1 MNSKKLSQRL
11 RLCADFVTEGC
22 RVADIGT
29 DHAAL
34 PVFLVSSGKCPKA
47 LAADLRKGPLSSAKA
62 NIRAAGLSDKIDTRL
77 SDGLK
82 SINADEFDQAIMAGI
97 GGLLICEILE
107 NCPYRQDKSFVL
119 QPMSDP
125 EEVRRWLYLHGFE
138 ITREEAACEG
148 KRVYVVMRAE
158 YTGQTRILSDFEAL
172 VGTLAA
178 NPGKE
183 GKEYFKKLSRT
194 LEKQI
199 EGKGHTDADISPL
212 KALKSQIDKLLR

>member
-34 PVFLVSSGKCPKA
+34 PVFLVQSGRCGGA
-47 LAADLRKGPLSSAKA
+47 VASDLRKGPLSSAGK
-62 NIRAAGLSDKIDTRL
+62 NIKAAGLSEKISTRL
-77 SDGLK
+77 SNGFDE
-82 SINADEFDQAIMAGI
+82 IAEEEFDEAVIAGM
-97 GGLLICEILE
+97 GGLLICDILRRT
-107 NCPYRQDKSFVL
+107 PYRNSKSFIL

-138 ITREEAACEG
+138 ITREKTACEG
-148 KRVYVVMRAE
+148 KRVYVVMRAD
-158 YTGQTRILSDFEAL
+158 YTGQARVLSDFEAL
-172 VGTLAA
+172 AGTLSA
-178 NPGKE
+178 NPGQE
-183 GKEYFKKLSRT
+183 EKEYFKKLSRT
-194 LEKQI
+194 LDKQI

-212 KALKSQIDKLLR
+212 KALKSQIDILLR

>member
-11 RLCADFVTEGC
+11 QLCADFVTEGC

-34 PVFLVSSGKCPKA
+34 PVFLVQSGRCGGA
-47 LAADLRKGPLSSAKA
+47 VASDLRKGPLSSAGK
-62 NIRAAGLSDKIDTRL
+62 NIEAAGLSEKISTRL
-77 SDGLK
+77 SNGFDE
-82 SINADEFDQAIMAGI
+82 IAEEEFDEAVIAGM
-97 GGLLICEILE
+97 GGLLICDILRRT
-107 NCPYRQDKSFVL
+107 PYRNSKSFIL

-138 ITREEAACEG
+138 ITREKAACEG
-148 KRVYVVMRAE
+148 KRVYVVMRAD
-158 YTGQTRILSDFEAL
+158 YTGQTRVLSDFEAL
-172 VGTLAA
+172 AGTLSE

-183 GKEYFKKLSRT
+183 EKEYFKKLSRT
-194 LEKQI
+194 LDKQI

-212 KALKSQIDKLLR
+212 KALKSQIDILLR

>member
-34 PVFLVSSGKCPKA
+34 PVFLVQSGRCGGA
-47 LAADLRKGPLSSAKA
+47 VASDLRKGPLSSSGK
-62 NIRAAGLSDKIDTRL
+62 NIEAAGLSEKISTRL
-77 SDGLK
+77 SNGFDE
-82 SINADEFDQAIMAGI
+82 IAEEEFDEAVIAGM
-97 GGLLICEILE
+97 GGLLICDILRRT
-107 NCPYRQDKSFVL
+107 PYRSSKPFIL

>member
-34 PVFLVSSGKCPKA
+34 PVFLVQSGRCGGA
-47 LAADLRKGPLSSAKA
+47 VASDLRKGPLSSAGK
-62 NIRAAGLSDKIDTRL
+62 NIEAAGLSEKISTRL
-77 SDGLK
+77 SNGFDE
-82 SINADEFDQAIMAGI
+82 IAEEEFDEAVIAGM
-97 GGLLICEILE
+97 GGLLICDILRRT
-107 NCPYRQDKSFVL
+107 PYRNSKSFIL

-138 ITREEAACEG
+138 ITREKAACEG
-148 KRVYVVMRAE
+148 KRVYVVMRAD
-158 YTGQTRILSDFEAL
+158 YTGQTRVLSDFEAL
-172 VGTLAA
+172 AGTLSE

-183 GKEYFKKLSRT
+183 EKEYFKKLSRT
-194 LEKQI
+194 LDKQI

-212 KALKSQIDKLLR
+212 EALKSQIDILLR

>member
-34 PVFLVSSGKCPKA
+34 PVFLVQSGRCGGA
-47 LAADLRKGPLSSAKA
+47 VASDLRKGPLSSAGK
-62 NIRAAGLSDKIDTRL
+62 NIEAAGLSEKISTRL
-77 SDGLK
+77 SNGFDE
-82 SINADEFDQAIMAGI
+82 IAEEEFDEAVIAGM
-97 GGLLICEILE
+97 GGLLICDILRRT
-107 NCPYRQDKSFVL
+107 PYRNSKSFIL

-138 ITREEAACEG
+138 ITREKAACEG
-148 KRVYVVMRAE
+148 KRVYVVM
-158 YTGQTRILSDFEAL
+158 
-172 VGTLAA
+172 GTLSA

-183 GKEYFKKLSRT
+183 EKEYFKKLSRT
-194 LEKQI
+194 LDKQI

-212 KALKSQIDKLLR
+212 KALKSQIDILLR

>member
-34 PVFLVSSGKCPKA
+34 PVFLVQSGRCGGA
-47 LAADLRKGPLSSAKA
+47 VASDLRKGPLSSAGK
-62 NIRAAGLSDKIDTRL
+62 NIEAAGLSEKISTRL
-77 SDGLK
+77 SNGFDE
-82 SINADEFDQAIMAGI
+82 IAEEEFDEAVIAGM
-97 GGLLICEILE
+97 GGLLICDILRRAH
-107 NCPYRQDKSFVL
+107 YRNSKSFIL

-138 ITREEAACEG
+138 ITREKAACEG
-148 KRVYVVMRAE
+148 KRVYVVMRAD
-158 YTGQTRILSDFEAL
+158 YTGQTRVLSDFEAL
-172 VGTLAA
+172 AGTLSA

-183 GKEYFKKLSRT
+183 EKEYFKKLSRT
-194 LEKQI
+194 LDKQI

-212 KALKSQIDKLLR
+212 KALKSQIDILLR

>member
-34 PVFLVSSGKCPKA
+34 PVFLVQSGRCGGA
-47 LAADLRKGPLSSAKA
+47 VASDLRKGPLSSAGK
-62 NIRAAGLSDKIDTRL
+62 NIEAAGLSEKISTRL
-77 SDGLK
+77 SNGFDK
-82 SINADEFDQAIMAGI
+82 IAEEEFDEAVIAGM
-97 GGLLICEILE
+97 GGLLICDILRRT
-107 NCPYRQDKSFVL
+107 PYRNSKSFIL

-138 ITREEAACEG
+138 ITREKAACEG
-148 KRVYVVMRAE
+148 KRVYVVMRAD
-158 YTGQTRILSDFEAL
+158 YTGQTRVLSDFEAL
-172 VGTLAA
+172 AGTLSA

-183 GKEYFKKLSRT
+183 EKEYFKKLSRT
-194 LEKQI
+194 LDKQI

-212 KALKSQIDKLLR
+212 KALKSQIDILLR